1 MLTEHIV
8 QELFTYFKQQ
18 YGFSLSSASELLDFQ
33 QNVLEFVVNIGRKM
47 EQQGFD
53 ELGTGYEGN
62 VVSKDGKRY
71 AFKENRAKS
80 VHGLFGIIQYKR
92 SYYRSIEGQPESWIP
107 LDEKL
112 GIEKKHTPGCN
123 YFSSFFTGQDT
134 YQESLDRFHEIF
146 RPDGRQ
152 LISMR
157 KFLDMDYQLGSKL
170 EGLRQREIQQLSEGK
185 EPIESEQPI
194 SGTMAVSIDATKVRH
209 KVGEELKAD
218 GSKAF
223 QMSFKDAKVA
233 AISAVQWEEKQQ
245 QSTCTRSSYVTGVE
259 HADEFFLRIWVE
271 MHRRCKDLGSLRL
284 VFLADGAEWI
294 WDRVGDLSAGVPPG
308 RVILV
313 LDFYHASE
321 RISDLCKVLYGEGTQ
336 QYWRQ
341 YKLWRDLLYQGAV
354 TQVLEQMRKIQAGC
368 GDDAKRK
375 ELGNQI
381 HYFKT
386 NRQKMRYDEYRK
398 MGVPI
403 GSGTVE
409 SACKHL
415 IGRRMKLSGMTWSE
429 KGAKGM
435 LQIRASVKSNKRFR
449 KDFIKTLES
458 EPEREAG

>member
-1 MLTEHIV
+1 MLSDQIV
-8 QELFTYFKQQ
+8 QELFTHFKRQ
-18 YGFSLSSASELLDFQ
+18 YGFSLSDPKQLLGFQ

-53 ELGTGYEGN
+53 ELGSGYAGN

-80 VHGLFGIIQYKR
+80 VHGLFGTIQYNR
-92 SYYRSIEGQPESWIP
+92 SYYRSVDGQPESWIP

-123 YFSSFFTGQDT
+123 YFSSFFTAQDT

-157 KFLDMDYQLGSKL
+157 KFLDMDYQLGSRL
-170 EGLRQREIQQLSEGK
+170 EGIRQREIQQLSDGK
-185 EPIESEQPI
+185 QSLETEQPI

-209 KVGEELKAD
+209 KLGEQLKAD

-223 QMSFKDAKVA
+223 QMGFKDAKVA
-233 AISAVQWEEKQQ
+233 AISAVQWNEKEGQP
-245 QSTCTRSSYVTGVE
+245 SCTDSSYVSGVE
-259 HADEFFLRIWVE
+259 HADMFFLRIWVE
-271 MHRRCKDLGSLRL
+271 MHRRCKDLRL
-284 VFLADGAEWI
+284 VRVVFLGDGAEWI
-294 WDRVGDLSAGVPPG
+294 WDRVGDLIAGAALG
-308 RVILV
+308 GVILV

-321 RISDLCKVLYGEGTQ
+321 RISDLCKVLYGEGSEG
-336 QYWRQ
+336 YRRQ
-341 YKLWRDLLYQGAV
+341 YKLWRDLVYLGRVAK
-354 TQVLEQMRKIQAGC
+354 VLEQMRKLRAGC
-368 GDDAKRK
+368 SDDAKRE
-375 ELGNQI
+375 ELRKQIEYFRSNQE
-381 HYFKT
+381 
-386 NRQKMRYDEYRK
+386 KMRYDEYRK

-415 IGRRMKLSGMTWSE
+415 IGKRMKLSGMSWSE

-449 KDFIKTLES
+449 KDFIKTLEV